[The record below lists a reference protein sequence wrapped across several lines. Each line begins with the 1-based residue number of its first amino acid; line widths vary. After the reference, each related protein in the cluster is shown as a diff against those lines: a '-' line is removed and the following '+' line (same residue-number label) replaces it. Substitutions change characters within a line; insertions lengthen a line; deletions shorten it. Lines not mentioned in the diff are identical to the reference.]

1 MKKWSRHLLAAGAL
15 ALGMSAAHADDNNTL
30 YFYNWTEYVPPG
42 LLEQFTKETGIKVIY
57 STYESNETMYAKL
70 KTYKDGAYDLVVPS
84 TYYVDKMRKEGMI
97 QKIDKSKLSNFSN
110 LDPDMLNKPFDPNND
125 YSIPYIWGATAIGV
139 NGDAVD
145 PKSVTSWADLW
156 KPEYK
161 GSLLLTDDAREVF
174 QMALRKL
181 GYSGNTTD
189 PKEIEAAYNELKKLM
204 PNVAAFNSDNPA
216 NPYMEGE
223 VNLGMIWNGSA
234 FVARQAGTPIDV
246 VWPKEG
252 GIFWMDSLA
261 IPANA
266 KNKEGALKLIN
277 FLLRPDV
284 AKQVA
289 ETIGF
294 PPPNLAA
301 RMVIHS
307 PRAAIENGIGVLTEN
322 RKEQGL
328 FLELAAQENITM
340 ATRERDATFG
350 MLNRKK
356 AQAISADAIALRNI
370 RVPPSQVRAGGL
382 SGGNQQ
388 KLLISRWV
396 AIGPRILIL
405 DEPTRGVDVGAKSE
419 IYRIMNQMARKGVAI
434 LMISSE
440 LPEVVGMSDRVYV
453 MREGSIAGELHGRD
467 ISHDII
473 MTLSTGVDD
482 THHQAV

>member
-1 MKKWSRHLLAAGAL
+1 
-15 ALGMSAAHADDNNTL
+15 
-30 YFYNWTEYVPPG
+30 
-42 LLEQFTKETGIKVIY
+42 
-57 STYESNETMYAKL
+57 MYAKL

-289 ETIGF
+289 ETIGY
-294 PPPNLAA
+294 PTPNLAA
-301 RMVIHS
+301 R
-307 PRAAIENGIGVLTEN
+307 
-322 RKEQGL
+322 
-328 FLELAAQENITM
+328 
-340 ATRERDATFG
+340 
-350 MLNRKK
+350 
-356 AQAISADAIALRNI
+356 
-370 RVPPSQVRAGGL
+370 
-382 SGGNQQ
+382 
-388 KLLISRWV
+388 KLLSPEV
-396 AIGPRILIL
+396 ANDKTLYPDAETIKNG
-405 DEPTRGVDVGAKSE
+405 EWQNDVGAASS
-419 IYRIMNQMARKGVAI
+419 IYEEYYQK
-434 LMISSE
+434 LK
-440 LPEVVGMSDRVYV
+440 
-453 MREGSIAGELHGRD
+453 AGR
-467 ISHDII
+467 
-473 MTLSTGVDD
+473 
-482 THHQAV
+482 